1 MANPFPGMN
10 LWLEHPSLWS
20 DVHFRLISS
29 IARHQSPLLGSY
41 YYVSIESFTP
51 TAIEETCLK
60 VREAET
66 GQVVTVIE
74 ILSPTNKRPGV
85 GRQKYRRKR
94 LEILSTHTNLANCE
108 CYVSRQQFVHSSIRP
123 FVHSQMKR
131 I

>member
-10 LWLEHPSLWS
+10 PWLEHPSLWS
-20 DVHFRLISS
+20 DVYFRLISS
-29 IARHQSPLLGSY
+29 IARHQSLLLGPR

-51 TAIEETCLK
+51 DVVEETYLK

-74 ILSPTNKRPGV
+74 ILSPTN
-85 GRQKYRRKR
+85 
-94 LEILSTHTNLANCE
+94 LANFE
-108 CYVSRQQFVHSSIRP
+108 LRIANVALAANNSYIRP
-123 FVHSQMKR
+123 FVHSFIHNKGR